1 MTVGTDCRLA
11 RAKLRGRWP
20 DLQVMHEREKEGSKI
35 TPKTPPG
42 RVGLLLLKKRETV
55 EGANGEAG
63 RAGGGAVEKEEFG
76 LGCGFSTRERSF

>member
-11 RAKLRGRWP
+11 RAELRGRWP
-20 DLQVMHEREKEGSKI
+20 DVQVMHEREKEGSKI

-42 RVGLLLLKKRETV
+42 RVGMLLLKTRETV
-55 EGANGEAG
+55 EGANREAG

-76 LGCGFSTRERSF
+76 SGRGFSTGEWSF